1 MIYGSLP
8 DDLGLIDID
17 PKEMMFWMYCPVKVP
32 YGELC
37 LPDNLK
43 LFQPIIDGVMANDDV
58 HAKYMYLTAKTLW
71 VEGSYI
77 GNRAGWHSD
86 GFGTDDV
93 NYIWYTDCPTEFIGG
108 EFHLS
113 TDCDQSMIEME
124 KIAETSKII
133 TYGNKHLL
141 RLTPEVIHRSPIIFP
156 SGIRSFV
163 KVSLSDNVYDLEGNS
178 INHGLGVKFNLHP
191 RKVERNHPA
200 STSVDHT

>member
-17 PKEMMFWMYCPVKVP
+17 PKEMMFWMYCPVKIP

-43 LFQPIIDGVMANDDV
+43 LFQPIIDSVIANEDV
-58 HAKYMYLTAKTLW
+58 HTKYMYLTAKTLW

-77 GNRAGWHSD
+77 GNRPGWHSD

-93 NYIWYTDCPTEFIGG
+93 NYIWYTHCPTEFISG
-108 EFHLS
+108 EFDLS
-113 TDCDQSMIEME
+113 TDCDQSMLEME
-124 KIAETSKII
+124 KISETSKII
-133 TYGNKHLL
+133 TYNNKHLL
-141 RLTPEVIHRSPIIFP
+141 RLTPEVIHRSPTDFP

-178 INHGLGVKFNLHP
+178 INHGLEIKFNLHP
-191 RKVERNHPA
+191 RKMERNHPA
-200 STSVDHT
+200 SLPI

>member
-17 PKEMMFWMYCPVKVP
+17 PKEMMFWMYCPTKIP

-37 LPDNLK
+37 IPDNLK
-43 LFQPIIDGVMANDDV
+43 QFQPIIDGVIANEDT

-71 VEGSYI
+71 VDGSYI
-77 GNRAGWHSD
+77 GNRPGWHSD

-93 NYIWYTDCPTEFIGG
+93 NYIWYTDCPTEFIHG
-108 EFHLS
+108 EFELS
-113 TDCDQSMIEME
+113 TDCDQSMLEME

-141 RLTPEVIHRSPIIFP
+141 RLIPEVIHRSPINFP

-200 STSVDHT
+200 STSVG